1 MDIFSAQ
8 AMAVDRCDMY
18 DMQYLPSRPREME
31 LRLVYLSE
39 DLIDCKFG
47 RMRKKRPDEWTL
59 KENLLSGDEALKTK
73 FNLVNPRF
81 SFRMSISLCLKE
93 TNEDSIPTSIARSF
107 NDQAS
112 SDFIVKCQD
121 KEFYVHKYILKQQ
134 SEYFDRLLNNNF
146 VERENNFVAID
157 DFEPEIV
164 EILLRYLYT
173 GVVCLPGQGIR
184 DVIRIIDKYNF
195 IQALDT
201 IDTFLAQEILWRL
214 NIVIKSN
221 EEKLSDFEK
230 LVNRAEKSK
239 LPKLATMLVLWKNSN
254 QSEISDEKWSK
265 LIRDNPNFYM
275 LAEKTSEKK
284 DYQSWVEQHK
294 KWFFRSFCAKPFVK
308 WRVNDKTAIATS
320 TLIVGTRG
328 EMKGAVKCSPIL

>member
-1 MDIFSAQ
+1 
-8 AMAVDRCDMY
+8 
-18 DMQYLPSRPREME
+18 MQYLPSRPREME
-31 LRLVYLSE
+31 LKLVYLSE

-93 TNEDSIPTSIARSF
+93 TDQDSIPTSIARSF

-184 DVIRIIDKYNF
+184 DVIRIVDKYNF

-275 LAEKTSEKK
+275 LAEKTSEDI
-284 DYQSWVEQHK
+284 DYQSWVKQHQT
-294 KWFFRSFCAKPFVK
+294 WFFRSFCAKPFVK

>member
-1 MDIFSAQ
+1 
-8 AMAVDRCDMY
+8 
-18 DMQYLPSRPREME
+18 MQYLTSRPREME
-31 LRLVYLSE
+31 LKLVYLSE

-93 TNEDSIPTSIARSF
+93 INEGSIPTNIARSF

-173 GVVCLPGQGIR
+173 GAVCLHGKRGIMTNLLKI
-184 DVIRIIDKYNF
+184 VDKYNF
-195 IQALDT
+195 IEVFDT
-201 IDTFLAQEILWRL
+201 IDSFYAQKTLWRL
-214 NIVIKSN
+214 NFDTKSN
-221 EEKLSDFEK
+221 EEKMSIFEEHVT
-230 LVNRAEKSK
+230 LVEESK
-239 LPKLATMLVLWKNSN
+239 LPKLATMLFWWKNSDK
-254 QSEISDEKWSK
+254 SEISDEKWSK
-265 LIRDNPNFYM
+265 LICENPTFSM
-275 LAEKTSEKK
+275 LVANTAGRK
-284 DYQSWVEQHK
+284 DYRSWVEQHTTWCFNVKDHVK
-294 KWFFRSFCAKPFVK
+294 KKDEMDA
-308 WRVNDKTAIATS
+308 S
-320 TLIVGTRG
+320 TLIVGTLG
-328 EMKGAVKCSPIL
+328 EMKGAVKCSAIL